1 MTAPTDVAGPVGSDR
16 TTGPVTT
23 SLALE
28 SGDLAVPGPS
38 VGPEQG
44 PAPHPLV
51 VGLDLSLVATGIAH
65 MTHAGVV
72 TDLVT
77 ADGSGLIRLR
87 RLAYTIR
94 NLCGHADLVCIEG
107 PAYHQGMGA
116 GYHERAGLH
125 WLVLDRLWK
134 TSTPVAIVGPSVLK
148 QYATGKGNAN
158 KDAMVLAAARRF
170 PTFDGDNNQADALWL
185 AALGLDHLTGQ
196 SVVPVSHRA
205 KLASVHWPTVTRAA
219 S

>member
-1 MTAPTDVAGPVGSDR
+1 MTASMNGAGSGGS
-16 TTGPVTT
+16 TAQLPLPVTT
-23 SLALE
+23 QAPAVE
-28 SGDLAVPGPS
+28 RGDAAPGT
-38 VGPEQG
+38 ERAFT
-44 PAPHPLV
+44 PAPQPLV

-65 MTHAGVV
+65 MTADGVV

-77 ADGSGLIRLR
+77 ADGTGLIRLR
-87 RLAYTIR
+87 RLAYYIR
-94 NLCGHADLVCIEG
+94 NLCEHADLVCIEG
-107 PAYHQGMGA
+107 PAYHQGVGA

-148 QYATGKGNAN
+148 QYATGRGNSG
-158 KDAMVLAAARRF
+158 KDAMILAAARRF

-196 SVVPVSHRA
+196 AVVPASHRA
-205 KLASVHWPTVTRAA
+205 KLASVTWPTVARA

>member
-1 MTAPTDVAGPVGSDR
+1 MTAPLNVAG
-16 TTGPVTT
+16 TTT
-23 SLALE
+23 S
-28 SGDLAVPGPS
+28 DQAVPATP
-38 VGPEQG
+38 PT
-44 PAPHPLV
+44 PAVERGNAASGTERAFTPTPHPLV
-51 VGLDLSLVATGIAH
+51 IGLDLSLVATGIAH
-65 MTHAGVV
+65 MTPVGVV

-77 ADGSGLIRLR
+77 ANGTGLLRLR
-87 RLAYTIR
+87 RLAFTIR
-94 NLCGHADLVCIEG
+94 ELCTSAALVCIEG
-107 PAYHQGMGA
+107 PAYHQGTGA

-134 TSTPVAIVGPSVLK
+134 TSTPVAVVGPSVLK
-148 QYATGKGNAN
+148 QYATGKGNSG

-196 SVVPVSHRA
+196 TVVPASHRA
-205 KLASVHWPTVTRAA
+205 KLASVNWPTVARA